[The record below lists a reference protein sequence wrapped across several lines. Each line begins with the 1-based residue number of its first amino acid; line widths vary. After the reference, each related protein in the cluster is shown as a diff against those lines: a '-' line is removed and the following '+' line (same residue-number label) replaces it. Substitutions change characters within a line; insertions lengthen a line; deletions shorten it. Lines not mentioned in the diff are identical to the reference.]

1 MYPIYIKDVINVLD
15 IVTLNFLQK
24 KKKKNVT
31 LNKGLKKKIQH
42 SLYSSSAW
50 HILDVTTN
58 VIMPIDKLEDK
69 WVLVNSTGK
78 VSNGWIRNLKFNSYL
93 HQKLIGILFWY
104 WLKLSKKNDKLEDNY
119 VFFFIY
125 NYYRNFFYI
134 NGWECTCE

>member
-15 IVTLNFLQK
+15 IVTLNFLK
-24 KKKKNVT
+24 KKKKRKKKNVT

-78 VSNGWIRNLKFNSYL
+78 VSNS
-93 HQKLIGILFWY
+93 
-104 WLKLSKKNDKLEDNY
+104 
-119 VFFFIY
+119 
-125 NYYRNFFYI
+125 
-134 NGWECTCE
+134 